1 METFVAIDF
10 SYSLTLTFSFKFNK
24 YFFKDLCFLG
34 MFTILLTAFSM
45 RYLLQIAG
53 NQKNEHQIFIQNS
66 KKRSHA
72 MQQGPVQCC
81 SPEFPPHFF
90 FHPNFFS
97 LHGLFHLKKYIQS
110 LCHYSRQ
117 TGGEF
122 SSKWYHGLQTDKKFY
137 KVVILNDLGVHTEL
151 CKYCYK
157 LTEIGS

>member
-34 MFTILLTAFSM
+34 MFTVLLTALSM

-66 KKRSHA
+66 KKRSH
-72 MQQGPVQCC
+72 
-81 SPEFPPHFF
+81 
-90 FHPNFFS
+90 
-97 LHGLFHLKKYIQS
+97 GLFHLKKYIQS

-117 TGGEF
+117 TGGNVF
-122 SSKWYHGLQTDKKFY
+122 SSTKMFFPYIVYSTPKMCPTSFFIVPAKKGGINY
-137 KVVILNDLGVHTEL
+137 IEKKVWAEE
-151 CKYCYK
+151 KMRRK
-157 LTEIGS
+157 F